1 VAISLSDISRGT
13 ALDINGE
20 VYSVTEAQH
29 VKPGKGA
36 AFLKIKMRNIKTGQV
51 LERTVHPGERFEE
64 AHLEERKLQYLYHN
78 GDAYQF
84 MDMSSYEE
92 TSVSAKVLGDAVDF
106 LQDNAEVVAII
117 YNHKILSVTLPTFIE
132 AEVIH
137 TEPGFKG
144 DTATAGTKP
153 ATIDTG
159 AVVQVPLFV
168 NIGEKIKIDTRTGSY
183 VERVKK

>member
-1 VAISLSDISRGT
+1 M
-13 ALDINGE
+13 NGGIF
-20 VYSVTEAQH
+20 VVTEAQH

-36 AFLKIKMRNIKTGQV
+36 AFLKIKLRNISTGQV
-51 LERTVHPGERFEE
+51 LDRTVHPGERFEE
-64 AHLEERKLQYLYHN
+64 AHLEEKKLQYLYHN

-84 MDMSSYEE
+84 MDLESYEE

-106 LQDNAEVVAII
+106 LQDHTEVVAII
-117 YNHKILSVTLPTFIE
+117 NNDKILSVTLPTFIE
-132 AEVIH
+132 AEIVH

-153 ATIDTG
+153 AQIETG
-159 AVVQVPLFV
+159 ATVQVPLFI
-168 NIGEKIKIDTRTGSY
+168 NIGEKVKIDTRTGSY